1 MSNKVIGRTKI
12 EIQKIVSNR
21 KGLYN
26 GNIILAVMKLKLEMN
41 IFELHTINTNLAND
55 LGSDCSTFTYPK
67 HVNKKTLVFHYVEVV
82 CYSTLKTR
90 K

>member
-12 EIQKIVSNR
+12 KIQKIVSYR

-26 GNIILAVMKLKLEMN
+26 GNILTVMKLKLEMN

-67 HVNKKTLVFHYVEVV
+67 HVKKYVNLKKNKKKNTGVSL
-82 CYSTLKTR
+82 
-90 K
+90 